1 MHLRLT
7 HRTEYRYS
15 YPAQDSHNEV
25 RLMPLT
31 DVTQRCHDFR
41 VRTDPPV
48 NVYAYDEPG
57 GTVHHFGIRFPHD
70 RLEIVAEAIVETL
83 LTNPFEGLDLAG
95 KDWSHYA
102 DPHTQ
107 AAFTEFLVPSPYV
120 PAHPAAR
127 QIAEEAKAH
136 SDGTIVGFLTG
147 LNHAIHDRMDY
158 DQDATHVHSTL
169 DEVVQLRAGVCQDFT
184 HLMLACARSQGI
196 PSRYVSGYLY
206 VGSAAGM
213 RGDQATH
220 AWLECR
226 LPDGRWLALDPTN
239 NLLANDRYI
248 RVHTGRDYSEVA
260 PTRGIYVGV
269 PASSLKVSVR
279 VEQIQL
285 AATAG

>member
-1 MHLRLT
+1 MFLRLI
-7 HRTEYRYS
+7 HRTDYRYN

-31 DVTQRCHDFR
+31 DTTQRCIDFR
-41 VRTDPPV
+41 VRTTPEV

-57 GTVHHFGIRFPHD
+57 GTVHHFGVRLPHS
-70 RLEIVAEAIVETL
+70 RLEIVAEATVETL
-83 LTNPFEGLDLAG
+83 LANPFDGLDLVG
-95 KDWSHYA
+95 RDWGHYA
-102 DPHTQ
+102 DPQTQ
-107 AAFTEFLVPSPYV
+107 AAFTEYLVPSPYV
-120 PAHPAAR
+120 PSHPVAT
-127 QIAEEAKAH
+127 QIADEVRAA
-136 SDGTIVGFLTG
+136 SDGTVAGFLIA
-147 LNHAIHDRMDY
+147 LNHAVHERMDY
-158 DQDATHVHSTL
+158 DQDVTHVHSTL
-169 DEVVQLRAGVCQDFT
+169 DEVVRLRAGVCQDFA

-206 VGSAAGM
+206 VGDAAGM

-226 LPDGRWLALDPTN
+226 LPDGRWLGLDPTN

-269 PASSLKVSVR
+269 PASALDVSVR
-279 VEQIQL
+279 V
-285 AATAG
+285 ARVHMAVA